1 VINRRT
7 TLLTLAAACGTA
19 LSLAACGRSAESD
32 STAPAAG
39 AAKAGGDDDLRD
51 NVARMGTPRED
62 SEVGVPVFLACEDL
76 VAEQAGKPGA
86 PPNPFSA
93 QIAADLRRFG
103 DEWLRLHPDAK
114 EEDVARLIQILA
126 DRDFVRGAKG
136 GAA

>member
-1 VINRRT
+1 MIDRRT
-7 TLLTLAAACGTA
+7 TLLALAAAA
-19 LSLAACGRSAESD
+19 LAACGRSEESD
-32 STAPAAG
+32 SKTSAVG
-39 AAKAGGDDDLRD
+39 AAKTAGDEELRA

-86 PPNPFSA
+86 PPNAFSA

-114 EEDVARLIQILA
+114 EEVVARLIQILA
-126 DRDFVRGAKG
+126 DRDFVRGAMG